1 LNLLAIDTSSINFS
15 LCLIHSAGKEN
26 VEFNAGITHSSV
38 ALSEVQKIL
47 KKANVA
53 FKDLNVIAFSAGPG
67 SFTGIRIA
75 CGVAY
80 GIAFSHKIP
89 LTGISSLKTIA
100 SMTESNYILST
111 IDARMG
117 EVYLQF
123 FKRNN
128 DKKILPLSE
137 PMVTAPD
144 KLPIPPDEITNR
156 FSVIGTGYEMFTDH
170 FNDTYLSYSL
180 DNQNLKTNMA
190 SYIASIALEQ
200 PPDKFSFDG
209 IQPIYV
215 RNKVAQTIDE
225 RK

>member
-1 LNLLAIDTSSINFS
+1 
-15 LCLIHSAGKEN
+15 
-26 VEFNAGITHSSV
+26 
-38 ALSEVQKIL
+38 
-47 KKANVA
+47 
-53 FKDLNVIAFSAGPG
+53 
-67 SFTGIRIA
+67 
-75 CGVAY
+75 
-80 GIAFSHKIP
+80 
-89 LTGISSLKTIA
+89 
-100 SMTESNYILST
+100 MTESNYILST

-128 DKKILPLSE
+128 DKKIIPLSE

-144 KLPIPPDEITNR
+144 KLPAPPDEITNS
-156 FSVIGTGYEMFTDH
+156 FSVICTGYEMFTDH

-180 DNQNLKTNMA
+180 NNQNLKTNMA